1 MAHGDLHSAPLQL
14 GHPPQIGLEL
24 LLCADRVPQVGEV
37 GERACHPDPGRV
49 LPPLL
54 QQSVQLRPG
63 RQTVPVQPGL
73 HLDLYLHQPSLGPAQ
88 LRQQRQQAR
97 PPHSQRQPQLHR
109 RGQQPHRHAPQHQN
123 VLGHPGPPEGRTLR
137 HLGHR
142 HSPDLRDGRQGGP
155 HFLLAQTIGVP
166 LQDRDQLGPVQ
177 LLQNGLRI
185 APQLAH
191 IDV

>member
-1 MAHGDLHSAPLQL
+1 M
-14 GHPPQIGLEL
+14 
-24 LLCADRVPQVGEV
+24 
-37 GERACHPDPGRV
+37 
-49 LPPLL
+49 
-54 QQSVQLRPG
+54 
-63 RQTVPVQPGL
+63 QPGL